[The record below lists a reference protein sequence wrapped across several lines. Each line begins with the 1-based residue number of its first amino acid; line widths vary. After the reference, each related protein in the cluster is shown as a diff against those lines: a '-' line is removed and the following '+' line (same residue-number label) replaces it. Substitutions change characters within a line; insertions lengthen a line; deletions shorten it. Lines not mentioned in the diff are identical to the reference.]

1 MEESYDY
8 DVETID
14 ANDVGSVDDLIDDAL
29 KERGSYCSICNND

>member
-14 ANDVGSVDDLIDDAL
+14 ANDVGSLDDLIDEAL
-29 KERGSYCSICNND
+29 KERGSHCNTCNTD

>member
-1 MEESYDY
+1 MEESYGCG
-8 DVETID
+8 VETID